1 MPSIILNNI
10 SEPQNIAVENQSV
23 PMSFLD
29 WNNRHVGI
37 AFSEAEIQ
45 YRNYLQS
52 FYKKTEKVQE
62 EKVNRLKKFNWLT
75 V

>member
-10 SEPQNIAVENQSV
+10 SEPRNISPENLSV
-23 PMSFLD
+23 PMSFIE
-29 WNNRHVGI
+29 WNNRHIGI

-52 FYKKTEKVQE
+52 FYKKTEKILNLNVYYLLT
-62 EKVNRLKKFNWLT
+62 LKKMQ
-75 V
+75 